1 MLLIAEH
8 RKHNAP
14 ERRRQLA
21 DAAIELLG
29 AGGARGLSHPKV
41 DVHAGVPAGTASF
54 YFRTRQALLLGIAE
68 RLTELDVQDLSRLT
82 ELATDGSG
90 QFTGTAGLAELVMY
104 SAAEPFL
111 TRTKARYELALHA
124 SRDAELMSAL
134 RLSVDTFYRLAHDVV
149 ARWHP
154 ETDAPPADLI
164 DEQARAALALING
177 IMLSFVAGR
186 PIVQSA
192 AQLEHLLDGLI
203 AGLTTNR
210 GP

>member
-1 MLLIAEH
+1 ML
-8 RKHNAP
+8 
-14 ERRRQLA
+14 
-21 DAAIELLG
+21 G
-29 AGGARGLSHPKV
+29 VGGARGLSHPKL
-41 DVHAGVPAGTASF
+41 DVHAGVPPGTASF

-68 RLTELDVQDLSRLT
+68 RVTELDVQDLSRLT

-104 SAAEPFL
+104 SGAEPYL
-111 TRTKARYELALHA
+111 TRTKARYELVLHA
-124 SRDAELMSAL
+124 SRDAQLMSTL

-149 ARWHP
+149 TRWHR

-164 DEQARAALALING
+164 DEQARAVLALVNG
-177 IMLSFVAGR
+177 VMLSFVAGQ
-186 PIVQSA
+186 PIVQSG

-203 AGLTTNR
+203 AGLTANR